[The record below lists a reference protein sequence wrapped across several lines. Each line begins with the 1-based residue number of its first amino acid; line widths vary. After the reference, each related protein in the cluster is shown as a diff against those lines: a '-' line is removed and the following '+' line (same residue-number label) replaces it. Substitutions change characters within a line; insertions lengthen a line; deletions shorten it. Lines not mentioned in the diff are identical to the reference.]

1 MINFKTHCQKVEAQ
15 LSIDREKHK
24 GNIASLHEQCQ
35 QQLDEHLTAKQESF
49 QKQIDR
55 MKEQYNALEKVKIP
69 IKRTSHF

>member
-55 MKEQYNALEKVKIP
+55 MKEQYNA
-69 IKRTSHF
+69 